1 MLIIGIDPGKS
12 GCAVAIDPD
21 TRKVIDVCRFS
32 KETPSEI
39 DNWLEVRGNWVATGS
54 AAFAYLEKVG
64 AMPNQGVSSTF
75 AFGEAVGLMRGLLI
89 GNGIGFAEVR
99 PQAWQKALG
108 VKKQA
113 TKAELKK
120 AMQALA
126 WQLHPETPVK
136 TIDVADAVLIAH
148 YGLLQIKG
156 GQDA

>member
-12 GCAVAIDPD
+12 GCAVAIDVA
-21 TRKVIDVCRFS
+21 TRKVVDVCRFA
-32 KETPSEI
+32 KETPSAI
-39 DNWLEVRGNWVATGS
+39 DNWLDDLTAGAE
-54 AAFAYLEKVG
+54 AFAYLEKVG

-75 AFGEAVGLMRGLLI
+75 AFGEAVGLVRGLLI

-113 TKAELKK
+113 TKGELKK

-136 TIDVADAVLIAH
+136 TIDVADAVLIAR
-148 YGLLQIKG
+148 YGLLHTKG
-156 GQDA
+156 GHDA

>member
-12 GCAVAIDPD
+12 GCAVAIDVA
-21 TRKVIDVCRFS
+21 TRKVVDVCRFS

-39 DNWLEVRGNWVATGS
+39 DNWLEDLRTQGRYRDC
-54 AAFAYLEKVG
+54 FAYLEKVG

-75 AFGEAVGLMRGLLI
+75 AFGEAVGLVRGLLL

-120 AMQALA
+120 TMQALA
-126 WQLHPETPVK
+126 WQLHPETDPK

-156 GQDA
+156 GNYA